1 MLFDSIA
8 YGPIHSRRLGTSLG
22 MEIMPLTNKLCTFDC
37 VYCECGWNQPVHKPV
52 LPTRAEIREALEAK
66 LQVLQQEN
74 VSLDVITFSGN
85 GEPTL
90 HPEFS
95 GIIQDTCTLRDRY
108 CPSAKVS
115 VLSNSTQLGRAEVVE
130 ALRLCDNRIL
140 KLDAATDTM
149 MRRIDQPV
157 NEQLTVATLMQWL
170 RQFNGDFTLQTCFLR
185 GMHNGQILDNTTPEE
200 LSAWYKA
207 VEELQPKQV
216 MMYVIDRKTP
226 EEHLEKISRE
236 EMESIAASLIAKG
249 FNVSISA

>member
-1 MLFDSIA
+1 MLFDSIV

-22 MEIMPLTNKLCTFDC
+22 MEIMPLTHKLCTFDC
-37 VYCECGWNQPVHKPV
+37 VYCECGWNEPVHKPV

-66 LQVLQQEN
+66 LQALQQEK
-74 VSLDVITFSGN
+74 VTLDVITFSGN

-90 HPEFS
+90 HPDFL
-95 GIIQDTCTLRDRY
+95 GIIQDTCALRDRY

-115 VLSNSTQLGRAEVVE
+115 VLSNSTQLGRADVVE

-140 KLDAATDTM
+140 KLDAGTDTM

-157 NEQLTVATLMQWL
+157 NEQLTVATLLQWL
-170 RQFNGDFTLQTCFLR
+170 GQFNGDFTLQTCFLR
-185 GMHNGQILDNTTPEE
+185 GTHNGEIIDNTTPEE

-207 VEELQPKQV
+207 VETLQPKQV
-216 MMYVIDRKTP
+216 MIYVIDRKTP

-236 EMESIAASLIAKG
+236 EMDSIAAPLIAKG
-249 FNVSISA
+249 FNVSVSA